1 MSEQLTVEQQAMLAV
16 WQQHTY
22 AEFVLKDP
30 DGAIATMTE
39 NPYVPLIPSGTGGV
53 GREGGRDFYA
63 NHFILNMPPDLEIIP
78 ISQIFGKDR
87 LAVDGVARITHSLR

>member
-1 MSEQLTVEQQAMLAV
+1 MSDQLTVEQQAMLAV

-39 NPYVPLIPSGTGGV
+39 NPYVILVPAGTGGV
-53 GREGGRDFYA
+53 GREGVRDFYA
-63 NHFILNMPPDLEIIP
+63 NHFLPNIP
-78 ISQIFGKDR
+78 RTWRSSPFLK
-87 LAVDGVARITHSLR
+87 SLVKTGWWKREWPVLRTT